1 MSTQLTFVRK
11 CSFSVTHMGLH
22 QTFYRKCS
30 FFVTHAPKQVIL
42 MHQGAHF
49 FVTYHYIIVVILIIV
64 ITNKRTIG
72 KLSGQRQKV
81 LVISSQLMR
90 SLFTDGEGRIVNTK
104 HCGKDLHH
112 HRVQYFSVFVF
123 VFSILQHFLSI
134 FQYFSVFFS
143 VFQCFSIFFIFP
155 KYYQNCVTQLMLY
168 TGDKLSS
175 SIFCL

>member
-1 MSTQLTFVRK
+1 MSSQLTFVRK
-11 CSFSVTHMGLH
+11 CSFSVTHMGPQ

-42 MHQGAHF
+42 MHQG
-49 FVTYHYIIVVILIIV
+49 VTYHYIIVVILIIV

-112 HRVQYFSVFVF
+112 HQVQYFSVFSNLF
-123 VFSILQHFLSI
+123 STLFSISVFFSIFHFFQYSLTHFFSI
-134 FQYFSVFFS
+134 CQYFQYFSVFFI
-143 VFQCFSIFFIFP
+143 VMDR
-155 KYYQNCVTQLMLY
+155 L
-168 TGDKLSS
+168 
-175 SIFCL
+175 